1 MSSMAL
7 TRLTLYLLGE
17 EVAEPAQALN
27 RDKTPSSVELSPD
40 CGFEG
45 VFYYE
50 SRPATPP
57 AWVSFVGP
65 LLTAPPQRLLSAS
78 ASGLL
83 VLKASQRLFAIT
95 FGHGRGFLDL
105 SRIEHRFGLRVA
117 LNRIDPSQIR
127 SLDTK
132 TFEDMV
138 VTKNTQVSRSSELP
152 AFGVDI
158 SRDILRAV
166 TGEPRDKSLA
176 KRLSGADALV
186 VNVEIAS
193 SALSTLCAE
202 LLAAY
207 QEDSYKENFAWI
219 DHLGLVADPAVRDA
233 LDEQLVEQLRV
244 GDTSSTHMAMPE
256 AIGWEDIDT
265 FKITGTRSVEY
276 DDLDLDA
283 YLAQLGVKRAELT
296 LENMKSRRVSIRF
309 SRSSEFDARWTLHQC
324 LVSEQRLD
332 SSFYVLIEGRWFSVS
347 DSLVSEV
354 DSFAASIS
362 PGSLPLLDARP
373 GETEREYNTRLA
385 DSDESRFL
393 LLDAQVKR
401 PGGASSGIE
410 LCDVLASNGEL
421 VHVKRKSRSST
432 LSHLFAQGIVSATTL
447 LQDGYFRDQI
457 RAVINQTASAVSK
470 SQWLSLVPESVE
482 HVDRS
487 RYAVSYIVI
496 ANSSRHGNDWLPFFS
511 KLNLMQ
517 SGRQLSNMGFALHLN
532 RVSVTTQD
540 G

>member
-57 AWVSFVGP
+57 AWVTFVGP
-65 LLTAPPQRLLSAS
+65 LLAAPPQRLLSAS

-138 VTKNTQVSRSSELP
+138 VTRNTQVSRSSELP

-219 DHLGLVADPAVRDA
+219 DHLGLVVDAAVRDA

-283 YLAQLGVKRAELT
+283 YLAQLGVKR
-296 LENMKSRRVSIRF
+296 SRA
-309 SRSSEFDARWTLHQC
+309 DAREHEVPTC
-324 LVSEQRLD
+324 LNPLQSFQRVRRAVDIAPMSRQRAAARFELLRSYRRSLVFRQRLAG
-332 SSFYVLIEGRWFSVS
+332 LGGR
-347 DSLVSEV
+347 LVCRFH
-354 DSFAASIS
+354 FA
-362 PGSLPLLDARP
+362 
-373 GETEREYNTRLA
+373 
-385 DSDESRFL
+385 RF
-393 LLDAQVKR
+393 
-401 PGGASSGIE
+401 
-410 LCDVLASNGEL
+410 
-421 VHVKRKSRSST
+421 
-432 LSHLFAQGIVSATTL
+432 FAVA
-447 LQDGYFRDQI
+447 
-457 RAVINQTASAVSK
+457 
-470 SQWLSLVPESVE
+470 
-482 HVDRS
+482 
-487 RYAVSYIVI
+487 
-496 ANSSRHGNDWLPFFS
+496 
-511 KLNLMQ
+511 
-517 SGRQLSNMGFALHLN
+517 
-532 RVSVTTQD
+532 
-540 G
+540 

>member
-1 MSSMAL
+1 MSLMAL

-27 RDKTPSSVELSPD
+27 RHKTPSSVELSPD

-57 AWVSFVGP
+57 AWVTFVGP
-65 LLTAPPQRLLSAS
+65 LLTALPPRLLSAS

-83 VLKASQRLFAIT
+83 ILKARQRLFAIT

-138 VTKNTQVSRSSELP
+138 VTRNTQVSRSSELP

-219 DHLGLVADPAVRDA
+219 DHLGLVVDPAVRDA

-244 GDTSSTHMAMPE
+244 GDTSSTHMVMPE

-265 FKITGTRSVEY
+265 FKITGTPSVEY

-283 YLAQLGVKRAELT
+283 YLAQLGVKRADLT

-309 SRSSEFDARWTLHQC
+309 SPIPASSTRGGHCAN
-324 LVSEQRLD
+324 VS
-332 SSFYVLIEGRWFSVS
+332 S
-347 DSLVSEV
+347 
-354 DSFAASIS
+354 
-362 PGSLPLLDARP
+362 
-373 GETEREYNTRLA
+373 
-385 DSDESRFL
+385 
-393 LLDAQVKR
+393 
-401 PGGASSGIE
+401 ASSGSIR
-410 LCDVLASNGEL
+410 AS
-421 VHVKRKSRSST
+421 T
-432 LSHLFAQGIVSATTL
+432 FLSKVVGFPSAT
-447 LQDGYFRDQI
+447 RWS
-457 RAVINQTASAVSK
+457 R
-470 SQWLSLVPESVE
+470 
-482 HVDRS
+482 RS
-487 RYAVSYIVI
+487 TRLP
-496 ANSSRHGNDWLPFFS
+496 LPFRPVLCRCS
-511 KLNLMQ
+511 TPIREKP
-517 SGRQLSNMGFALHLN
+517 SAS
-532 RVSVTTQD
+532 TTR
-540 G
+540 GSPTPTNHGSYCWTRR